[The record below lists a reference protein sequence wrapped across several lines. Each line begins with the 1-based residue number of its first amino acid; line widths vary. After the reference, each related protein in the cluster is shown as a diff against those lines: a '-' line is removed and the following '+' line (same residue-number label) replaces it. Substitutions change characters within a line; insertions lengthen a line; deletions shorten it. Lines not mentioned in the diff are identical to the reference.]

1 MTNKEKK
8 NNSSQDSDKQV
19 PEQKSQS
26 PTTKQYTYEEQNK
39 IFNEGLEAADKMEL
53 LLLKE
58 AYEEI
63 KKLNL
68 KKQDPSQDSINQIP
82 KQKSESPTTK
92 QYTYEEQNKIFNEGL
107 EAADKYEAL
116 LMKETEQKME
126 KLFKLNQTIE
136 IISAQKISAE
146 MNLLNLQMRHLGYLK
161 SNQINDDGNFEK
173 MNLVKNLRHEIDV
186 CDLKLFVLSNKRVH
200 PNNWDEVNKIIN
212 NYSPKYISLILGG
225 SSCSEIEKIN
235 RLQVQIDYASE
246 NKPIYEKLKKYLLNL
261 KDD

>member
-19 PEQKSQS
+19 PE
-26 PTTKQYTYEEQNK
+26 
-39 IFNEGLEAADKMEL
+39 
-53 LLLKE
+53 
-58 AYEEI
+58 
-63 KKLNL
+63 
-68 KKQDPSQDSINQIP
+68 
-82 KQKSESPTTK
+82 QKSESPTTK

-116 LMKETEQKME
+116 LMEETLQTIK
-126 KLFKLNQTIE
+126 KLNLKKTNSLKD
-136 IISAQKISAE
+136 IISAFKVTAE
-146 MNLLNLQMRHLGYLK
+146 MNLLNLQKRHLGYLK

-212 NYSPKYISLILGG
+212 NYSPEYISLILGG
-225 SSCSEIEKIN
+225 SSCSETKKIN
-235 RLQVQIDYASE
+235 RLQAQIDYAS
-246 NKPIYEKLKKYLLNL
+246 KDKLMFEKLKKYLLNL
-261 KDD
+261 KEDEWNLYKGDKPSDVSFF